1 MNQLFECHVY
11 FQVLPGE
18 IIPAGISRRRYPGA
32 EFVRGPFGGPVLC
45 CVEADDGVKPVF
57 RFVFAF
63 LHGVGERIEQ
73 RFRFFLMEDV
83 CYTLSIKLLKSK

>member
-1 MNQLFECHVY
+1 MFVSKFYRGKSYLRESAGGDIL
-11 FQVLPGE
+11 VL
-18 IIPAGISRRRYPGA
+18 SS
-32 EFVRGPFGGPVLC
+32 FLGPFGGPVLC